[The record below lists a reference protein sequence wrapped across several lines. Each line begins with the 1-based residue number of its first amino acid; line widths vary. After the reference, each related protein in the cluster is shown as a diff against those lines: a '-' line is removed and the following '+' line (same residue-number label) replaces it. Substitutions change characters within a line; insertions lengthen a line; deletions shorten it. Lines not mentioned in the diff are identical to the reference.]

1 MDASTASMRPTMF
14 TAFPLKQA
22 GGAAQR
28 PDPVAAQIAA
38 GLVGPG
44 LHEFVGLIP
53 LDGLVLAGVT
63 APQARVSAE
72 EVDVGQREPAVLTSQ
87 LLGEREGVMPAPR
100 LVHTDNDVLNNAL
113 LLAVWSGLTRRVA
126 QRARGDGHLEPLHRR
141 RPARPS
147 GSGR

>member
-53 LDGLVLAGVT
+53 LDGLVLTGVT
-63 APQARVSAE
+63 APQALAQCGRDRRWATVS
-72 EVDVGQREPAVLTSQ
+72 
-87 LLGEREGVMPAPR
+87 
-100 LVHTDNDVLNNAL
+100 
-113 LLAVWSGLTRRVA
+113 
-126 QRARGDGHLEPLHRR
+126 
-141 RPARPS
+141 RPS
-147 GSGR
+147 SRVNCLASARASCRLPGSSTPTTTF